1 MSAISRIG
9 RYLPALL
16 AFACVLG
23 GSLVLLSRTDDSA
36 LASARVQVVVLRTA
50 LPAGASA
57 SEVRNVAELRELPTD
72 AVVRGALTSLDS
84 IGSGVLATAHAES
97 QQLTT
102 LSMAQSR
109 AAAIGANFVVT
120 SVRLSSQNW
129 TGAVRIAGN
138 TVDVYALTDTGVQ
151 LVSQRAVVLD
161 APSVDDV
168 QAGADSVVTIAV
180 RLDTLGAVLLAA
192 QDERLWLVG
201 R

>member
-1 MSAISRIG
+1 MSAMSRIG